1 MPDDEVPVLIV
12 GGSLV
17 GLTTAMLLGHHG
29 VPSLAVERH
38 AGTAIHPRAGHFQLR
53 TMELLRQLGLE
64 DRVRAKSLETYSPTG
79 GIVAVESLAGREL
92 ATYVQELNEGVEGF
106 SPTRRVFINQDA
118 LEPLLR
124 ERALELG
131 ATVRNRTEAVAIE
144 QDDDGATVTLR
155 DLDSGDEREVRAR
168 YVVAADG
175 SRSPMR
181 ARLGIA
187 MRGYGQFSRSIT
199 IYFRADCSE
208 LLRDRNQGVIY
219 VHNPALRGFFRLDR
233 TGGKGFL
240 VINTVG
246 EDVTQDS
253 AVDVQAGLTEE
264 RALEYLRTAI
274 GTELPMEI
282 VDVANWQ
289 AEANWAERLRDRRVF
304 LAGDAAHVVPPNGG
318 FGGNTGVQDALN
330 LAWKLALVVKGD
342 AGPGL
347 LDSYEAER
355 LPLIRLTVQQ
365 AYTRY
370 ATRVVPERGTDG
382 VEPPI
387 PDIELEIGLVMRS
400 ARDPGRGRRRR
411 RPEPAA
417 VGARRPARHPRPARR
432 ARRRPL
438 DARSVRL
445 AVRRPP
451 PCGRRRR
458 RLGARRGR
466 VARHRR
472 RLVRGRLRPVGRRGD
487 ARAPRRRRRLAR
499 PRSSVPR
506 RGLARARDRARSVGG
521 LTTSANV
528 TLAAWVVLELG
539 VRVREAVQ
547 GRGGRERDRGTRVLI
562 ALTLGAAIGL
572 AAAAPSIAPSLRM
585 PGFSRVLGVIV
596 MWLGL
601 ATRVWAIAA
610 LGAAFRT
617 TVEVDPGQTVV
628 SSGPYK
634 WIRHPSYTGLLLV
647 VAGFGLA
654 VGNWLAL
661 AVALLL
667 PLPGILWRIHVE
679 EAELERV
686 LGAAYGSY
694 RAKTTRLIPGLW

>member
-79 GIVAVESLAGREL
+79 GIIAVESLAGREL

-144 QDDDGATVTLR
+144 QDDDGVTVTVR
-155 DLDSGDEREVRAR
+155 DLDSGHERDVRAR

-175 SRSPMR
+175 SRSPAR
-181 ARLGIA
+181 TRLGIA
-187 MRGYGQFSRSIT
+187 MRGYGRFSRSIT

-274 GTELPMEI
+274 GTDLPMEI

-289 AEANWAERLRDRRVF
+289 AEANWAERLRDGRVF

-330 LAWKLALVVKGD
+330 LAWKLAAVVRGD
-342 AGPGL
+342 AVPDL
-347 LDSYEAER
+347 LDSYEVER
-355 LPLIRLTVQQ
+355 RPLIRLTVSRR
-365 AYTRY
+365 TR
-370 ATRVVPERGTDG
+370 ATPRASS
-382 VEPPI
+382 
-387 PDIELEIGLVMRS
+387 RS
-400 ARDPGRGRRRR
+400 AAPTASSRRSPISSWRSGSSCAPPRSSARTAMTASRTCRRRR
-411 RPEPAA
+411 STAGRARAPRTSPSATTARRSTSSARASPSSAPRATESMI
-417 VGARRPARHPRPARR
+417 GRRPARRRTSSMPTRSPRSTACRQAARR
-432 ARRRPL
+432 
-438 DARSVRL
+438 S
-445 AVRRPP
+445 
-451 PCGRRRR
+451 CGPT
-458 RLGARRGR
+458 A
-466 VARHRR
+466 
-472 RLVRGRLRPVGRRGD
+472 
-487 ARAPRRRRRLAR
+487 
-499 PRSSVPR
+499 
-506 RGLARARDRARSVGG
+506 
-521 LTTSANV
+521 
-528 TLAAWVVLELG
+528 
-539 VRVREAVQ
+539 
-547 GRGGRERDRGTRVLI
+547 
-562 ALTLGAAIGL
+562 
-572 AAAAPSIAPSLRM
+572 
-585 PGFSRVLGVIV
+585 
-596 MWLGL
+596 
-601 ATRVWAIAA
+601 
-610 LGAAFRT
+610 
-617 TVEVDPGQTVV
+617 
-628 SSGPYK
+628 
-634 WIRHPSYTGLLLV
+634 
-647 VAGFGLA
+647 
-654 VGNWLAL
+654 
-661 AVALLL
+661 
-667 PLPGILWRIHVE
+667 
-679 EAELERV
+679 
-686 LGAAYGSY
+686 
-694 RAKTTRLIPGLW
+694 